1 MMESARII
9 VLTPDELTG
18 IIDQA
23 IERFVAVM
31 DARKQPRRTV
41 NGVSGIASIFG
52 CSYSTAQRIK
62 KSGIINDAI
71 SQHERTIVTDVDRAL
86 ELYHKFTN
94 K

>member
-18 IIDQA
+18 II
-23 IERFVAVM
+23 
-31 DARKQPRRTV
+31 
-41 NGVSGIASIFG
+41 NG
-52 CSYSTAQRIK
+52 
-62 KSGIINDAI
+62 AI